1 MSNEWFYI
9 ISRKK
14 DEQNRDLRDDS
25 TFFIDGS
32 VYRGNVVP
40 IINMNTDSGGQDG
53 LSSVQEKSNN

>member
-14 DEQNRDLRDDS
+14 DEQNRDLRGDS
-25 TFFIDGS
+25 SAFIDGS
-32 VYRGNVVP
+32 IYRGNVVP
-40 IINMNTDSGGQDG
+40 IINMNTDNGGQDG